1 MKGKEKT
8 FIDGSTSTLPQT
20 RSKLQNYGIVQGAI
34 KIYTEFR
41 DPRGKEGKEEEGGRE

>member
-1 MKGKEKT
+1 M
-8 FIDGSTSTLPQT
+8 FYLNTSTT

-41 DPRGKEGKEEEGGRE
+41 DPREEGGGGGGREVGSE